1 MAALELGE
9 FGIRVNTLHPN
20 GVYDTAIWSQ
30 EVLAKRA
37 AHYGLGVE
45 EYKANNVLK
54 TQISSADVAAVVVKF
69 LGVDFSKTTG
79 AQIAVDGGND
89 RVI

>member
-1 MAALELGE
+1 MNE
-9 FGIRVNTLHPN
+9 
-20 GVYDTAIWSQ
+20 

-37 AHYGLGVE
+37 QHYGLSVD
-45 EYKANNVLK
+45 EYKSNNVLK
-54 TQISSADVAAVVVKF
+54 TQITSADVATAVVRLLGTDF
-69 LGVDFSKTTG
+69 LKTTG